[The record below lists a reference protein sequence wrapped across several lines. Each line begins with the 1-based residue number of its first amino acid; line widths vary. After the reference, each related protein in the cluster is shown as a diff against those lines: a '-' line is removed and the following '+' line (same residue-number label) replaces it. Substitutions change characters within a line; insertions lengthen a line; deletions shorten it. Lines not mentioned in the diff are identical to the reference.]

1 MTLSVPTAPQSAP
14 LPKLGIVA
22 GAGLLP
28 GMIRSVCLQQGREI
42 FVLAVEGTTDPAA
55 VEGVPHIWMK
65 MGEIAHALDRLK
77 EQNLG
82 ELVMAGHLPRPSLT
96 TLKPSLA
103 TTRLLARVGAAF
115 FSGDDALLSTITRIF
130 EEENIRVVGADEI
143 LTDLIAPAGPIGR
156 HLPDRHAQADIR
168 VGVEAAHILGQLDIG
183 QAVLVQQ
190 GRILGVEAAE
200 GTDELIHRCKPYI
213 EANEKGGVLVKA
225 KKPGQ
230 ERRVDLPAIGP
241 NTIRLAAEAGLA
253 GIAIQA
259 GGALVIDRK
268 AVADI
273 ANAAGIFVIGFSRD
287 I

>member
-1 MTLSVPTAPQSAP
+1 MIPPASAATDSAP
-14 LPKLGIVA
+14 SKLGIVA
-22 GAGLLP
+22 GSGVLP
-28 GMIRSVCLQQGREI
+28 GMIRSVCLQQGREL
-42 FVLAVEGTTDPAA
+42 FALAIEGATDPAA
-55 VEGVPHIWMK
+55 VEGIPHTWMK
-65 MGEIAHALDRLK
+65 IGEIAHALDRFK
-77 EQNLG
+77 EAGIG
-82 ELVMAGHLPRPSLT
+82 EIVMAGHLPRPSLGS
-96 TLKPSLA
+96 LKPSLA

-130 EEENIRVVGADEI
+130 EEENIRVIGADEI
-143 LTDLIAPAGPIGR
+143 LTDLIAPTGPVGR

-200 GTDELIHRCKPYI
+200 GTDELIHRCKAYI
-213 EANEKGGVLVKA
+213 EPDEKGGVLVKA

-253 GIAIQA
+253 GIAVEA

-273 ANAAGIFVIGFSRD
+273 ANEAGIFVIGFSRD
-287 I
+287 S